1 MHIESSG
8 LGDIVATVSRISS
21 KRQIVIPSEIC
32 KTLGAKTGDFVEFV
46 EREGEVIVKLKKLVD
61 ADLPTWNN
69 LENQPPPAQTREDR
83 LAMLKALQGNAEDDS
98 DDIPIEQIRSARNT
112 SKRTPRFD

>member
-1 MHIESSG
+1 MHIESGG
-8 LGDIVATVSRISS
+8 LGNTVAAISRISS
-21 KRQIVIPSEIC
+21 KRQIVIPNEIC

-61 ADLPTWNN
+61 ADLPTWDNM
-69 LENQPPPAQTREDR
+69 ENQTPPPQTKEDR

-98 DDIPIEQIRSARNT
+98 GDIPIEQIKAARNN
-112 SKRTPRFD
+112 SNRTPRFD